1 MNLSYNQLHVHFTLH
16 LKVRKRTLYL
26 FVEMYLLTKT
36 SIILVL
42 NRPFPRQKSI
52 SPDDLL
58 IALERKFDGTI
69 NRDQQVRLYA
79 LSLLYFLLLI
89 IPPFFIITIIGC
101 S

>member
-16 LKVRKRTLYL
+16 LKVRKRRLYL
-26 FVEMYLLTKT
+26 FVEMYLLTKI

-69 NRDQQVRLYA
+69 NRDQQVGLYA
-79 LSLLYFLLLI
+79 LSLLYLIINHSPLFLLLLL
-89 IPPFFIITIIGC
+89 
-101 S
+101 